1 MADERPQHDPHATD
15 SHARWRF
22 LRDVAVFQ
30 FKLALDNLRDFALV
44 PVSLIAAAIDLAFK
58 GEHEGALFYMV
69 LRWGLHSEKIIDL
82 YSVIERGDGPGH
94 DFTVDAAIARLE
106 SVILRE
112 YEKGGTAAGVK
123 AAVDHAIDQ
132 IRRESKVGRGK
143 ARGAL
148 ARAAD
153 NIRPK
158 LDTKPDS
165 GDVPPAS

>member
-1 MADERPQHDPHATD
+1 MPDAPSPYDT
-15 SHARWRF
+15 HARWRF

-44 PVSLIAAAIDLAFK
+44 PVSLVAAAVDLAFGGK
-58 GEHEGALFYMV
+58 PEGALFYTV

-82 YSVIERGDGPGH
+82 YSVIERGEGPGH

-106 SVILRE
+106 GVILRE

-123 AAVDHAIDQ
+123 AAVDRAIDQ
-132 IRRESKVGRGK
+132 IRRDRRTGE
-143 ARGAL
+143 AL

-153 NIRPK
+153 NMRPK
-158 LDTKPDS
+158 LNTKPDS
-165 GDVPPAS
+165 GDLPPAA

>member
-1 MADERPQHDPHATD
+1 MPDTLPPDGP
-15 SHARWRF
+15 HARWRF

-44 PVSLIAAAIDLAFK
+44 PISLIAAGIDLLFK
-58 GEHEGALFYMV
+58 GEREGVLFYTV

-82 YSVIERGDGPGH
+82 YSVIERGEGPGH

-112 YEKGGTAAGVK
+112 YEKGGTAARVK
-123 AAVDHAIDQ
+123 AVVDHAIDE
-132 IRRESKVGRGK
+132 IRRESEAAPVK
-143 ARGAL
+143 ARDAL

-153 NIRPK
+153 NMRTK
-158 LDTKPDS
+158 LDTKPGS
-165 GDVPPAS
+165 ADVPPAP